1 MATTKERQSLE
12 YWSGR
17 AAEYSRLHMDSYESD
32 KRKAFAE
39 QVAMSIPDCDNIE
52 ALDLGCGS
60 GFMSMILADANCRV
74 TGIDFS
80 EDMLVLARQNL
91 AQRGYEATLL
101 RMRAQEL
108 AFPDGSFD
116 FVVSRNVT
124 WMLEGV
130 DSVYAEV
137 MRVLK
142 DGGVFLN
149 LDANYG
155 RCFNEADARGEVPT
169 HPTQTLAQLRLRN
182 QIASDLPITLV
193 DRPLWDIAQFWQL
206 GASEVSC
213 RRVGAGQNVSG
224 SQLFALEVHKGK
236 AVGREY
242 GLGVVGALETPSQAA
257 LVNAGSARD
266 DAGEGVAH
274 AKVMLVDYMRMGTF
288 EFDPRKFVVRKQGV
302 PIKLTPKEFNILL
315 TLARNAGKSFS
326 QAELRAAVWGSE
338 FAEEGGNVAVYIRRI
353 RSKVEEDPSHP
364 RYVLTDR
371 GNGYLFAP

>member
-124 WMLEGV
+124 WMLEDV

-364 RYVLTDR
+364 RHVLTDR

>member
-108 AFPDGSFD
+108 AFSDGSFD

-124 WMLEGV
+124 WMLEDV

-224 SQLFALEVHKGK
+224 SQLFALEVHKRK
-236 AVGREY
+236 AAGREY

-364 RYVLTDR
+364 RHVLTDR

>member
-124 WMLEGV
+124 WMLEDD

-224 SQLFALEVHKGK
+224 SQLFALEVHKRK
-236 AVGREY
+236 AAGREY

>member
-224 SQLFALEVHKGK
+224 SQLFALEVHKRK
-236 AVGREY
+236 AAGREY

-364 RYVLTDR
+364 RHVLTDR

>member
-108 AFPDGSFD
+108 AFSDGSFD

-124 WMLEGV
+124 WMLEDV

-224 SQLFALEVHKGK
+224 SQLFALEVHKRK
-236 AVGREY
+236 AAGREY

-364 RYVLTDR
+364 RHVLTNR

>member
-364 RYVLTDR
+364 RHVLTDR